1 MVRRHELTDV
11 EWEVLSGLLPRAS
24 SGRPRLDDRVV
35 LNGIV
40 WKLRTGTAWRDVPAR
55 YGPWQTLYTR
65 FRRWALD
72 GTFTK
77 MLTAVQA
84 EKDAAGDIDWLVS
97 VDSTVARAHQHAA
110 GARKKGQGTGDEVH
124 DHALGRSRGGLTTK
138 IHLACDGRGRPLG
151 FVLTGGN
158 AADCTQFERV
168 MDAIKVLRVGPGRP
182 RTRPD
187 HVLGDKG
194 YSSRK
199 IRAYLRKRG
208 IEHTIP
214 ERRDQRANRRR
225 KGRTGGRSCGFDKQ
239 LYKRRNVV
247 ERCFN
252 RLKQWRGI
260 ATRYDKTRESYRAA
274 VTIASL
280 FLWLNLFEDTA

>member
-1 MVRRHELTDV
+1 MVRRHELSDA
-11 EWEVLSGLLPRAS
+11 EWEVLSSLLPKPVT
-24 SGRPRLDDRVV
+24 GRPRQEDRLV

-40 WKLRTGTAWRDVPAR
+40 WKLRTGSAWRDVPER
-55 YGPWQTLYTR
+55 YGSWQTLYTR

-72 GTFTK
+72 GTFTR
-77 MLTAVQA
+77 MLRAVQTQ
-84 EKDAAGDIDWLVS
+84 KDVTGDIDWLVS
-97 VDSTVARAHQHAA
+97 VDSTITRAHQHAA
-110 GARKKGQGTGDEVH
+110 GARKKGRTERNELH

-138 IHLACDGRGRPLG
+138 VHLACDGNGRPLG

-158 AADCTQFERV
+158 VNDCTRFEQV
-168 MDAIKVLRVGPGRP
+168 MDAIRIPRDGPGRP

-199 IRAYLRKRG
+199 IRAYLRRRG
-208 IEHTIP
+208 IAHTIP
-214 ERRDQRANRRR
+214 ERSDQKANRSNR
-225 KGRTGGRSCGFDKQ
+225 GRHGGRPPSFDKQ
-239 LYKRRNVV
+239 LYRHRNVV

-252 RLKQWRGI
+252 RLKQYRAI
-260 ATRYDKTRESYRAA
+260 ATRYDKTRESYEAA

-280 FLWLNLFEDTA
+280 LLWIRPL

>member
-11 EWEVLSGLLPRAS
+11 EWEVLSRMLPQAS

-55 YGPWQTLYTR
+55 YGPWPSLYTR

-72 GTFTK
+72 GTFTR
-77 MLTAVQA
+77 MLAAVQVEA
-84 EKDAAGDIDWLVS
+84 DAAGDIDWLVS

-110 GARKKGQGTGDEVH
+110 GARKKGQGAGDEVH

-158 AADCTQFERV
+158 AADCTHFEQV
-168 MDAIKVLRVGPGRP
+168 MDAIKVIRVGLGRP

-187 HVLGDKG
+187 HILGDKG

-208 IEHTIP
+208 IGHTIP

-225 KGRTGGRSCGFDKQ
+225 KGRTGGRPCGFDKQ
-239 LYKRRNVV
+239 LYKKRNVV

-260 ATRYDKTRESYRAA
+260 ATRYDKTRESYEAA

-280 FLWLNLFEDTA
+280 FLWLNPL